1 VNYLYTM
8 NHRDNLELLFQ
19 YSKMGVKSK
28 HDYAIR
34 GWRRTMFKVSSV
46 VWRLV
51 LMVIGA
57 YLSILLYGN

>member
-19 YSKMGVKSK
+19 YSKMGVKSN
-28 HDYAIR
+28 HDHAIR
-34 GWRRTMFKVSSV
+34 GWRRTMLKVSSV